1 MNVCNSL
8 TARRRVLV
16 HEVNN
21 LPPITVPG
29 QDMSIQE
36 VLMRYQQGRDVSTF
50 NGVYTDNPFV
60 PDGWERMDIQ
70 ERLDYQRMLKSN
82 VLSAAADLQRRADVS
97 QPPTPAPVQ
106 SSDLPIVEDEPKKS
120 GKA

>member
-1 MNVCNSL
+1 MNIYNSL
-8 TARRRVLV
+8 TQRRRSLT
-16 HEVNN
+16 HEVNKM
-21 LPPITVPG
+21 PPITVPG

-70 ERLDYQRMLKSN
+70 ERLDYQRSLKSS
-82 VLSAAADLQRRADVS
+82 VLSAAANLQRRADVS
-97 QPPTPAPVQ
+97 QPPTPAPVE